1 MRLSWPQHL
10 QASRSVEMASED
22 QRGMAMALMG
32 ISLLV
37 LAQDLLDLGLR
48 AQDQDIELSVLRA
61 PRKIGPAES
70 IGQGRRLLGQESQ
83 SVLPGQTGIFR
94 GDLK

>member
-1 MRLSWPQHL
+1 MLDICESNESPAVAMRLSWPQHL
-10 QASRSVEMASED
+10 QASRSVEMAGED

-48 AQDQDIELSVLRA
+48 AQDQGIELSVLR
-61 PRKIGPAES
+61 
-70 IGQGRRLLGQESQ
+70 
-83 SVLPGQTGIFR
+83 
-94 GDLK
+94 D

>member
-1 MRLSWPQHL
+1 MNISQQWLRTPE
-10 QASRSVEMASED
+10 AAT
-22 QRGMAMALMG
+22 ALG
-32 ISLLV
+32 CS
-37 LAQDLLDLGLR
+37 QNH
-48 AQDQDIELSVLRA
+48 LRA

-94 GDLK
+94 GALNADQ